1 MAVNGTRRATCVQL
15 QPFENEGDTKVMI
28 NRTSARLA
36 VSIAAL
42 LAAGTSLPN
51 TLSHAQTQRP
61 AQGASRHVIV
71 ILRDQLPALPGE
83 HGGHGSRAA
92 ALASAQSG
100 VLDHLR
106 QAGAT
111 NVRSF
116 HLVNAVA
123 ATVTKAEADALAS
136 HPQVSAVV
144 EDRVIRQV
152 RRSSD
157 TVRAGGGA
165 GLNSTSVATTSA
177 SADNGLCNTLEPQAL
192 QLTNTAFSNSGV
204 PQAQQILDGKG
215 VPVTGRGV
223 KVAYVADGLD
233 PTLPG
238 FIRPDGSSVFIDYQ
252 DFSGDPAGTPTA
264 GGEAFG
270 DASSIAAQDMPN
282 GKPLLFDISQFVN
295 PAHPLPSPC
304 NIRIRGMAPGA
315 SLVGLKIFSNLG
327 YTTTSSFV
335 QAIEYAVLQDDVDV
349 INESFGGNPFPDL
362 ADDPISLA
370 NEAAVAAGVT
380 VVVSTGDAGTNGTLG
395 SPSTESSVIAAG
407 ASTQFRFYAQTNYGA
422 QPLATGYLNNNISSF
437 SSGGFSQTGAR
448 TVDVVAPGD
457 LSWALCSTNSTLYQ
471 DCSNFQDTNTNTPI
485 ESFGGTSEAAP
496 LTAGEAAL
504 VIQAYRSTHG
514 GYNPTPALVKQI
526 IKSTATDL
534 GAPSSEQ
541 GAGLINSYAAV
552 HAALSVHD
560 GNGRPGYRGE
570 SVLASPT
577 SAAVIG
583 GPRGPQ
589 RQSFTITNTG
599 GSARHLTPALQTL
612 GAPIAGRTLTL
623 NLDPSTAPTY
633 VNVTGAP
640 RSYIEQKFTVPHG
653 AQHLDA
659 AIAWVN
665 PLSTNQIVYLSL
677 LDPSGRNAA
686 YSIPQG
692 ADSGYGHVDVVAPA
706 AGTWTAIISTRPTG
720 VADSYSGPVQFAWSA
735 ENFVDIGT
743 VYPSSLDLAPGASET
758 ITASWNLPAQP
769 GDSAAAIRFGNA
781 GIAEI
786 PVTQRTMIPTGST
799 GGTFTG
805 TITGGNGRPSA
816 GPTQTFAFNVP
827 AGVNNLSLHLEIP
840 DNGYLLEGLLVAP
853 DGMQLS
859 VQGNLDPSGNPQ
871 YGMDLYRANPAP
883 GRWRF
888 ILLENFTA
896 SGNEIAVPFS
906 ARIAFNSARITASLP
921 DDPGVTLS
929 LSAAPVAVPV
939 TVVNTGAVTQAYFAD
954 ARLSGLS
961 SEPLPVYGC
970 SQNTTLPGFCSA
982 FYLPPEIDS
991 VQFIAQSSAPIS
1003 MDAYNDTGYNVG
1015 GTGSPDIFA
1024 YDVSSGPYTI
1034 VASLSRPE
1042 IPYGLWIES
1051 PALVGPYGAA
1061 GAQTAPIST
1070 GAFALMQPFDTA
1082 VSSDSGDVWADLTVG
1097 SQTYNP
1103 LVLAPGESG
1112 TINLLIAPNAPAG
1125 TVVSGY
1131 LYIDTFNPNLYTGDE
1146 VVSIP
1151 YTYTVG
1157 K

>member
-1 MAVNGTRRATCVQL
+1 
-15 QPFENEGDTKVMI
+15 MI

-42 LAAGTSLPN
+42 LAAGNSLPN
-51 TLSHAQTQRP
+51 TVTRAQAQRL
-61 AQGASRHVIV
+61 AQGANRHVIV
-71 ILRDQLPALPGE
+71 ILRDQVHGVPGE
-83 HGGHGSRAA
+83 PGAHATRNS

-100 VLDHLR
+100 VLAHLR
-106 QAGAT
+106 QSGAT

-116 HLVNAVA
+116 HLLNAVA

-136 HPQVSAVV
+136 QPQVSAVV
-144 EDRVIRQV
+144 EDRVIHQV
-152 RRSSD
+152 RGARD
-157 TVRAGGGA
+157 TLHTG
-165 GLNSTSVATTSA
+165 TSA
-177 SADNGLCNTLEPQAL
+177 AAPAAVTDAGAAGQLCNTLEPQAL
-192 QLTNTAFSNSGV
+192 QLTNAAFSNSSL
-204 PQAQQILDGKG
+204 PQAQRITDGRG
-215 VPVTGRGV
+215 ALVTGHGV
-223 KVAYVADGLD
+223 KVAYLADGLD

-238 FIRPDGSSVFIDYQ
+238 FIRPNGSSVFIDYQ

-304 NIRIRGMAPGA
+304 NIRIRGIAPGA

-327 YTTTSSFV
+327 YTTTSTFV

-349 INESFGGNPFPDL
+349 INESFGGNPFPDN
-362 ADDPISLA
+362 ANDPISLA

-395 SPSTESSVIAAG
+395 SPATESSVIAVG
-407 ASTQFRFYAQTNYGA
+407 ATTQFRFYAQTNYGA
-422 QPLATGYLNNNISSF
+422 QPLAKGYLNNNISSF
-437 SSGGFSQTGAR
+437 SSGGFAQTAAR

-457 LSWALCSTNSTLYQ
+457 LSWALCSTNSTLYG
-471 DCSNFQDTNTNTPI
+471 DCSNFQNTNTNTPI
-485 ESFGGTSEAAP
+485 ESFGGTSESSP

-514 GYNPTPALVKQI
+514 GYSPSPALVKQI

-541 GAGLINSYAAV
+541 GAGLINAYAAV

-560 GNGRPGYRGE
+560 GNGQPAYRGE

-577 SAAVIG
+577 SAAVQAA
-583 GPRGPQ
+583 PHSRQ
-589 RQSFTITNTG
+589 RKSFTITNTG
-599 GSARHLTPALQTL
+599 STARKLKPALQAL
-612 GAPIAGRTLTL
+612 GTPIAGKTLTL
-623 NLDPSTAPTY
+623 QLDPATAPTY
-633 VNVTGAP
+633 VNVTGSP
-640 RSYIEQKFTVPHG
+640 RSYIEQKFTVPGG

-665 PLSTNQIVYLSL
+665 PLSSDQIVYLSL

-686 YSIPQG
+686 YSVPQG
-692 ADSGYGHVDVVAPA
+692 ADSGYGHVDIVAPA

-720 VADSYSGPVQFAWSA
+720 VANSYAGPVKFSWSA

-743 VYPSSLDLAPGASET
+743 VYPSSIDLAPGASET
-758 ITASWNLPAQP
+758 ITASWNSPSQP
-769 GDSAAAIRFGNA
+769 GDKAAAIRFGEA
-781 GIAEI
+781 GIAAI
-786 PVTQRTMIPTGST
+786 PVSLRTLVPTGST

-805 TITGGNGRPSA
+805 TITGGNGRPGA
-816 GPTQTFAFNVP
+816 GPTQTYAFNVP

-853 DGMQLS
+853 DGAQLS

-871 YGMDLYRANPAP
+871 FGMDLYRANPAP
-883 GRWRF
+883 GLWRF

-896 SGNEIAVPFS
+896 SGNEIAVPFT
-906 ARIAFNSARITASLP
+906 ARIGFNTAQISASLP
-921 DDPGVTLS
+921 NDPGVTLS
-929 LSAAPVAVPV
+929 ASAAPVAVPV

-954 ARLSGLS
+954 ARLSALS

-970 SQNTTLPGFCSA
+970 SQSSTLPDFCSA

-991 VQFIAQSSAPIS
+991 VQFIAQSSSPIT

-1015 GTGSPDIFA
+1015 ATGSPDIYAF
-1024 YDVSSGPYTI
+1024 DVSSGPYTI
-1034 VASLSRPE
+1034 VASMSEPE
-1042 IPYGLWIES
+1042 IPYGLWIAVPS
-1051 PALVGPYGAA
+1051 LVGPYGAA
-1061 GAQTAPIST
+1061 GAASTPIAT
-1070 GAFALMQPFDTA
+1070 EAFALMQPFDAA
-1082 VSSDSGDVWADLTVG
+1082 VASDSGDVWADLTFG
-1097 SQTYNP
+1097 TQTYNP

-1112 TINLLIAPNAPAG
+1112 TINLLIAPNAPVG

-1131 LYIDTFNPNLYTGDE
+1131 LYIDTFNGNLYTGDE

-1157 K
+1157 Q